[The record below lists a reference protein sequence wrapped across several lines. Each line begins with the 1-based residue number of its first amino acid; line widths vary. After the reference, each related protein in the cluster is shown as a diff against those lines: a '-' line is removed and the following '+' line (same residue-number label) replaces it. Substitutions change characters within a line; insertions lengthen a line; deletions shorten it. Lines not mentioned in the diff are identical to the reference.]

1 MALFNPASGRQE
13 DEQPAGGSY
22 PDFFAN
28 ETHNPYGNEFTPP
41 MYTPGG
47 GNDFSQGAATTP
59 TTGSAYPAQGG
70 TTDRS
75 GAVSQLYRTALGREG
90 STDEIGGW
98 ANGGMDLAAIQKAIY
113 GSPEAQA
120 YSKKQTNGATT
131 PTTSGGGDALSR
143 LRAAR
148 ASGDQAAAQAAFN
161 EYFTSKGAKPEDW
174 SYWGPKLMGADGEY
188 YLTEKLPYAEAL
200 GGGKGGKGSG
210 GSGVFD
216 DPATKEW
223 EQALRAIVGKLNQ
236 PYDNPDLNP
245 LLDYLRQYATKLQG
259 PAYTPQQMDTL
270 QTQALDPLT
279 SQRDAMRQQ
288 IMQRASQRGLDPSS
302 GIVQDEINQLD
313 RSLSQTRSQRQGQF
327 AANAVNLDR
336 QNQQLSGQVLAQIAA
351 LQEQNYAGNENRAL
365 QALNLLSQ
373 IPALAD
379 KRLGLALQSMGGQQS
394 NPSSLMQLL
403 STFQRQGMD
412 QQTQDS
418 NFWAQI
424 GQALMKLFSNG

>member
-28 ETHNPYGNEFTPP
+28 ETHT
-41 MYTPGG
+41 
-47 GNDFSQGAATTP
+47 QTP
-59 TTGSAYPAQGG
+59 TQSPYPAQGG

-75 GAVSQLYRTALGREG
+75 GAIGQFYQTALGRQG
-90 STDEIGGW
+90 NPDEIGGW

-120 YSKKQTNGATT
+120 YSTQQTHGATT
-131 PTTSGGGDALSR
+131 ATAGGGTWQDWVRQAYQQTRGRDPTPDEMAPWEGYWNEWGSKDPEYFKKRLFNPQDYGGGSDGRSGGT
-143 LRAAR
+143 
-148 ASGDQAAAQAAFN
+148 
-161 EYFTSKGAKPEDW
+161 FT
-174 SYWGPKLMGADGEY
+174 
-188 YLTEKLPYAEAL
+188 
-200 GGGKGGKGSG
+200 
-210 GSGVFD
+210 
-216 DPATKEW
+216 DPATAEW
-223 EQALRAIVGKLNQ
+223 EQALRAMVGKLNQ
-236 PYDNPDLNP
+236 PYENPDLNP

-351 LQEQNYAGNENRAL
+351 LQEQNFAGNEGRAL
-365 QALNLLSQ
+365 QSLQLLQQ
-373 IPALAD
+373 IPNYAD
-379 KRLGLALQSMGGQQS
+379 RRLQLALQSMQGNQV
-394 NPSSLMQLL
+394 NPASLFSSLNG
-403 STFQRQGMD
+403 FQNSGLA
-412 QQTQDS
+412 QQNADS
-418 NFWAQI
+418 NYWAQI